1 VPPED
6 LGLTALAAFVAA
18 VAVAGWL
25 RQRRVLSAGQREL
38 ASIRAELG
46 VAAGDE
52 LPRAVRA
59 LKTDVAGTQGAALR
73 ARDDLTQVGEL
84 LETGV
89 VHIDAGLRVTS
100 ANRAAH
106 WLLGQRTGSLV
117 GRSTME
123 AFVDHRMEA
132 LVSSAASTGAT
143 SRELATGD
151 GSDRIVLVRAR
162 PGTGGG
168 IWLVLEDVTELR
180 RLQRIRTEFI
190 DNLSHEL
197 RTPLTTVRLLT
208 ETVSRDLEDVVVP
221 GRIRD
226 RIKKIDVETGH
237 LVQMVNELLDL
248 SRIEGGAPQLLRDE
262 VDMAAVVRTAI
273 ERIRPFADRQR
284 VSLSADLPGGA
295 GLARVVGDEE
305 RLGQL
310 LINLL
315 HNAVKF
321 SKDGDRV
328 VVTGREVGSEV
339 LVAVA
344 DQGAG
349 IPRADLDRVFERFY
363 KVDKA
368 RVRGVGGTG
377 LGLAIARHIV
387 EAHGGRLWVE
397 SEEGSGATFSFA
409 IPVAGEVA
417 RGEPATDRPRT

>member
-1 VPPED
+1 MPAEVLLLTALGLAAAVVVTARLARRRVTGTLRRELGAAPGDDFGRVIRELRSDAAEARTDSTRARED
-6 LGLTALAAFVAA
+6 LG
-18 VAVAGWL
+18 
-25 RQRRVLSAGQREL
+25 Q
-38 ASIRAELG
+38 I
-46 VAAGDE
+46 
-52 LPRAVRA
+52 
-59 LKTDVAGTQGAALR
+59 
-73 ARDDLTQVGEL
+73 GEL

-89 VHIDAGLRVTS
+89 VHIAADLRVTS

-106 WLLGQRTGSLV
+106 WLLGQRAGSLV
-117 GRSTME
+117 GRSAME
-123 AFVDHRMEA
+123 AFVDHRMEG
-132 LVSSAASTGAT
+132 LVRTATRTGAT
-143 SRELATGD
+143 SSELATLG

-162 PGTGGG
+162 PATTGG

-208 ETVSRDLEDVVVP
+208 ETVSRDLEKVDVP
-221 GRIRD
+221 RRIRD
-226 RIKKIDVETGH
+226 RIMKIDVETGH

-248 SRIEGGAPQLLRDE
+248 SRIEGGAPQLLHDE
-262 VDMAAVVRTAI
+262 VELGGVIRAAI

-284 VSLSADLPGGA
+284 VTLASDLPGDA
-295 GLARVVGDEE
+295 DLARVIGDEE

-321 SKDGDRV
+321 SKDGMRV
-328 VVTGREVGSEV
+328 VVAGREQKGEI
-339 LVAVA
+339 LVTVT

-387 EAHGGRLWVE
+387 EAHDGRIWVE
-397 SEEGSGATFSFA
+397 SAEGRGSVFSFA
-409 IPVAGEVA
+409 IPVAPG
-417 RGEPATDRPRT
+417 G

>member
-1 VPPED
+1 MPSEPLFPLV
-6 LGLTALAAFVAA
+6 LVAALAA
-18 VAVAGWL
+18 VAVAVLLARL
-25 RQRRVLSAGQREL
+25 RSRAATDREL
-38 ASIRAELG
+38 GAVRGELG
-46 VAAGDE
+46 ATLDAD
-52 LPRAVRA
+52 LPRAARDLRQEAVAARA
-59 LKTDVAGTQGAALR
+59 DAIR
-73 ARDDLTQVGEL
+73 ARDDLSQIGDL

-89 VHIDAGLRVTS
+89 VHIDANLRVAS

-106 WLLGQRTGSLV
+106 WLLGQRAGSLA
-117 GRSTME
+117 GRSAME

-132 LVSSAASTGAT
+132 LVRTAARTGAT
-143 SRELATGD
+143 SSELATMD
-151 GSDRIVLVRAR
+151 ESDRVVLVRAR
-162 PGTGGG
+162 PATAGG

-208 ETVSRDLEDVVVP
+208 ETVARDLEKVDVP
-221 GRIRD
+221 RRIRD
-226 RIKKIDVETGH
+226 RIMKIDVETGH

-262 VDMAAVVRTAI
+262 VELGGVIRTAL

-284 VSLSADLPGGA
+284 VTLAAVLPEGDLP
-295 GLARVVGDEE
+295 RVIGDEE

-321 SKDGDRV
+321 SEDGTRV
-328 VVTGREVGSEV
+328 VVTAREESGEV
-339 LVAVA
+339 LVMVS

-349 IPRADLDRVFERFY
+349 IPRGDLDRVFERFY

-387 EAHGGRLWVE
+387 EAHGGRIWAE
-397 SEEGSGATFSFA
+397 SEEGRGSTFSFA
-409 IPVAGEVA
+409 LPVRVS
-417 RGEPATDRPRT
+417 T

>member
-1 VPPED
+1 MPAEV
-6 LGLTALAAFVAA
+6 LGLIAAGIVAA
-18 VAVAGWL
+18 VVVTVL
-25 RQRRVLSAGQREL
+25 LTRRQVTGRLHRQLD
-38 ASIRAELG
+38 
-46 VAAGDE
+46 VAADDDLG
-52 LPRAVRA
+52 RVVREMR
-59 LKTDVAGTQGAALR
+59 GEAAAAREDSAR
-73 ARDDLTQVGEL
+73 ARGDLSQIGEL

-89 VHIDAGLRVTS
+89 VHIAADLRVTS
-100 ANRAAH
+100 ANRAAY
-106 WLLGQRTGSLV
+106 WLLGQRAGSLV
-117 GRSTME
+117 GRSAME
-123 AFVDHRMEA
+123 AFVDHRMEG
-132 LVSSAASTGAT
+132 LVRAAARTGAT
-143 SRELATGD
+143 SSELATLD

-162 PGTGGG
+162 PATTGG

-208 ETVSRDLEDVVVP
+208 ETVTRDLEKVDVP
-221 GRIRD
+221 RRIRD
-226 RIKKIDVETGH
+226 RIMKIDVETGH

-248 SRIEGGAPQLLRDE
+248 SRIESGAPQLLHDE
-262 VDMAAVVRTAI
+262 VELGGVIRAAI
-273 ERIRPFADRQR
+273 ERIQPFADRQR
-284 VSLSADLPGGA
+284 VTLAAELPDGGD
-295 GLARVVGDEE
+295 LARVVGDEE

-321 SKDGDRV
+321 SQDGMRV
-328 VVTGREVGSEV
+328 VVAGREAAGEV
-339 LVAVA
+339 LVTVT

-387 EAHGGRLWVE
+387 EAHGGRIWVE
-397 SEEGSGATFSFA
+397 SEEGRGSTFNFA
-409 IPVAGEVA
+409 IPAA
-417 RGEPATDRPRT
+417 PRA

>member
-1 VPPED
+1 MPPEG

-25 RQRRVLSAGQREL
+25 RQRRVLLAGQREL

-46 VAAGDE
+46 VAAGDD

-59 LKTDVAGTQGAALR
+59 LMADVAGTQGAALR
-73 ARDDLTQVGEL
+73 AKDDLSQVGEL

-132 LVSSAASTGAT
+132 LVRSAASTGAT

-262 VDMAAVVRTAI
+262 VELGGVIRVAL

-284 VSLSADLPGGA
+284 VTLAADLPEGD
-295 GLARVVGDEE
+295 LPRVVGDEE

-321 SKDGDRV
+321 SQDRTRV
-328 VVTGREVGSEV
+328 VVTAREESGEV
-339 LVAVA
+339 LVMVS

-349 IPRADLDRVFERFY
+349 IPRGDLDRVFERFY

-387 EAHGGRLWVE
+387 EAHSGRIWAE
-397 SEEGSGATFSFA
+397 SEEGSGSTFSFA
-409 IPVAGEVA
+409 LPLRVS
-417 RGEPATDRPRT
+417 T